1 MKNSVQQ
8 SDKEGAFQSGKRKDI
23 VSWFPALKQSLQG
36 ALHID
41 RSKIT
46 AGKAIRSII
55 PYALAL
61 AIGVETG
68 HVLEGVL
75 LAAGA
80 ALLGAVGLTFTHRAR
95 VRTLLLACLGIALS
109 AFIGTITGN
118 IPWLAILLI
127 GIWGFGAGLLVAISQ
142 PAMIIGLQSTLALI
156 IFSHYA
162 TDPAHAALE
171 AALLFCGALLQALFA
186 LIPIPLEKT
195 SAERSA
201 LSAVYSTLADYAAYP
216 TDEEI
221 AGQLR
226 NALQQAHTTLFDTD
240 LHSRQGQTFFGLLEQ
255 AEHIRLTIILLTK
268 LRQILERDASL
279 ERSLEYLDQVLQA
292 ASNELLE
299 IARELKSVRRLLHR
313 PGAHQEL
320 KQALMALRKE
330 ASTRASDV
338 NLQRILRYCEALHA
352 QLHTAHTLARAW
364 RSRQQPLP
372 IQVHVPTQ
380 KRLRLHNIQ
389 AMLRAN
395 LTFRSTAFR
404 HAIRLGVA
412 LVIASVLE
420 HLIPLPLERGY
431 WIPLTVLLIL
441 RPDFSSTFTRGVAR
455 FLGTLLGVVL
465 TSLLIALIAPSQ
477 SLLVILAIVTA
488 YMAFSLLY
496 ANYALFSVFITMEV
510 IFLLSFVLPQ
520 PITLAYARAIATA
533 IGGVLALVLYM
544 LWPSWERSRLS
555 DNLANRLDALRSY
568 LDAVLSALADPNAY
582 DNPTIYNRRMNSL
595 LARSNAE
602 ASLQNALREPK
613 GHRVDV
619 ELAQGVL
626 DAASTI
632 GQSVLALEAYLID
645 NPERHPLPMI
655 RPFANA
661 VDEALHI
668 IATAIRQN
676 RPPEGLPNLQEALHK
691 LEHDLK
697 AEKHLQP
704 EANID
709 QHLILSEAKR
719 IVRGID
725 ALNQLLASKWS
736 KMGGETL
743 SPVSS

>member
-1 MKNSVQQ
+1 MKKLVPQ
-8 SDKEGAFQSGKRKDI
+8 SDKERAPESGKRENR
-23 VSWFPALKQSLQG
+23 VSWFTALKHSLQG

-46 AGKAIRSII
+46 AGRAIRGTI

-61 AIGVETG
+61 AIGVGTG

-75 LAAGA
+75 LAGGA

-95 VRTLLLACLGIALS
+95 ARTLLLACAGIALS

-118 IPWLAILLI
+118 IVWLAILLI

-142 PAMIIGLQSTLALI
+142 SAMVIGLQSTLALI

-162 TDPAHAALE
+162 TDPTHAALW
-171 AALLFCGALLQALFA
+171 AALLFSGALLQTLFA

-201 LSAVYSTLADYAAYP
+201 LTSVYQKLADYAAHP

-226 NALQQAHTTLFDTD
+226 DALQQAHATLLDANLRT
-240 LHSRQGQTFFGLLEQ
+240 RVGRVFFGLLEE
-255 AEHIRLTIILLTK
+255 AGHIRLTIILLTK
-268 LRQILERDASL
+268 LRQILEGNASL
-279 ERSLEYLDQVLQA
+279 ERCLENLDRVLQA
-292 ASNELLE
+292 ASYELRE
-299 IARELKSVRRLLHR
+299 IARELKSVRRSLHL

-320 KQALMALRKE
+320 KQALIELRKE
-330 ASTRASDV
+330 ASARDSDV
-338 NLQRILRYCEALHA
+338 NLQRILTYCEALHA
-352 QLHTAHTLARAW
+352 QLHTAHNLARAW

-372 IQVHVPTQ
+372 AQVHVPEQ
-380 KRLRLHNIQ
+380 KRLRLYNIQ
-389 AMLRAN
+389 AILRAN
-395 LTFRSTAFR
+395 LTFHSTAFR

-412 LVIASVLE
+412 LMIASVLE
-420 HLIPLPLERGY
+420 HLLPLPLERGY

-441 RPDFSSTFTRGVAR
+441 RPDFSSTFTRGMAR

-477 SLLVILAIVTA
+477 LLLVILAIITA
-488 YMAFSLLY
+488 YMSFSLLY

-510 IFLLSFVLPQ
+510 IFLLSFVIPQ
-520 PITLAYARAIATA
+520 PIALAYARAIATA
-533 IGGVLALVLYM
+533 IGGVLALVLYV
-544 LWPSWERSRLS
+544 LWPSWESSQLS

-568 LDAVLSALADPNAY
+568 LDAVLTALADPAAY
-582 DNPTIYNRRMNSL
+582 DDSTINNRRLNSL

-602 ASLQNALREPK
+602 ASLQHTLQEPQR
-613 GHRVDV
+613 HHIDI

-626 DAASTI
+626 DAANSI
-632 GQSVLALEAYLID
+632 AQSALTLEAYVID
-645 NPERHPLPMI
+645 NPKRHPLPVI

-661 VDEALHI
+661 VDEALRI
-668 IATAIRQN
+668 FTMAMRQD

-697 AEKHLQP
+697 AEKHVQP
-704 EANID
+704 EADID
-709 QHLILSEAKR
+709 QHLIISQAKR
-719 IVRGID
+719 IVRSID
-725 ALNQLLASKWS
+725 AINQLLVSKWS
-736 KMGGETL
+736 ETGGETL
-743 SPVSS
+743 SQVSS